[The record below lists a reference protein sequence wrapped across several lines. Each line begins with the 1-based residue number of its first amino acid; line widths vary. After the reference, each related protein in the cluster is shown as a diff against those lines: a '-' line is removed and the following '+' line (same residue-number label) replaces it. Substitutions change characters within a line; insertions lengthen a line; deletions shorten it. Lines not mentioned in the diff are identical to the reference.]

1 MAQRLKRWESPRK
14 SGRNDKGKGGSA
26 RQRQRKKQFKL
37 LEKRLKQ
44 RSQVKDQKSSKQNTN
59 PKDGRDIVLSHLAFY
74 SHSRFCRGA
83 ACPRKNGLTNVTMSI
98 NRHKVA

>member
-44 RSQVKDQKSSKQNTN
+44 SSSRQEDRASDHGKNIQ
-59 PKDGRDIVLSHLAFY
+59 DGRDSVL
-74 SHSRFCRGA
+74 SRFCF
-83 ACPRKNGLTNVTMSI
+83 
-98 NRHKVA
+98 

>member
-37 LEKRLKQ
+37 LEKRLK
-44 RSQVKDQKSSKQNTN
+44 KSAKAQDKSPDGKQNRQGNNTQ
-59 PKDGRDIVLSHLAFY
+59 DGRDSVL
-74 SHSRFCRGA
+74 SRFC
-83 ACPRKNGLTNVTMSI
+83 I
-98 NRHKVA
+98 